1 MLAALVKST
10 QCTDEMQGFGSRL
23 TPFPQN
29 YRSTEHNTDMFALAH
44 MLGAA
49 GAAAEK
55 QAGAFVRSMWE
66 QLSDDSKFSK
76 YGNSSYA
83 VGTANNYPCDTD
95 VPEGP
100 AAVDAQFWNLLADVD
115 PVPERKAASMAFAL
129 QEQDP
134 TLTKTTPA
142 EPKGLWARDTDLIG
156 NVTSG
161 VGRGAMLHGVRF
173 TSGGNGVQRESPN
186 PHPKP
191 DR

>member
-66 QLSDDSKFSK
+66 QLPDDSKFSK
-76 YGNSSYA
+76 YGNNSYA
-83 VGTANNYPCDTD
+83 VGTANNYPCDTV

-100 AAVDAQFWNLLADVD
+100 AAVRV
-115 PVPERKAASMAFAL
+115 R
-129 QEQDP
+129 
-134 TLTKTTPA
+134 
-142 EPKGLWARDTDLIG
+142 
-156 NVTSG
+156 
-161 VGRGAMLHGVRF
+161 GRGRVRLRLRLRL
-173 TSGGNGVQRESPN
+173 REP
-186 PHPKP
+186 
-191 DR
+191 